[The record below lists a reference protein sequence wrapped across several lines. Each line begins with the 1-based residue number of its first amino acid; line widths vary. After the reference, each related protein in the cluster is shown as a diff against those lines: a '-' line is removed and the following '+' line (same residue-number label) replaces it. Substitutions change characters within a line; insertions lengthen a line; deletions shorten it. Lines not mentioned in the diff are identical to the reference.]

1 MESMDTLNGGKISN
15 TIWFLLY
22 VIIMIVYIS
31 IMGYVLISGNKLL
44 ITLLYVLA
52 SLLVL
57 ISFIVFWIEMKVK
70 KLFFTVLLMAISTV
84 LMFELFKYAIQLGT
98 ITSDNVIMYYGT
110 YALQCIV
117 LVGSTYSMY
126 KTMYSL

>member
-1 MESMDTLNGGKISN
+1 
-15 TIWFLLY
+15 
-22 VIIMIVYIS
+22 
-31 IMGYVLISGNKLL
+31 MGYVLISGNKLL

-110 YALQCIV
+110 YALQCVV

-126 KTMYSL
+126 KTMYGL